1 MRRGDE
7 TMATDA
13 EIQIEQRR
21 QLYQL
26 LMLKKEN
33 DEAGVAVIG
42 LDRLINMMMAV
53 MYEADVAYVEKMISK
68 LK

>member
-1 MRRGDE
+1 
-7 TMATDA
+7 MATDA